1 MRADRFHC
9 LERGWKGTHYSIK
22 RPRVN
27 GALSNVSEAK
37 FSVSSSVFSFL
48 SLSLFPPGLIYLLA
62 ILSAVLFDSF
72 WQSKAKLSGQ
82 LPDPRWFDDSVRAEF
97 ERVSI
102 ISDLEQGQKGLA
114 AFDLPFRSSYP
125 RENRPSRSVARL
137 DPPPPLPSKNCNCK
151 RFTAGKERPGRDVV
165 SKRISRELFLLDNK
179 EFVPTLE
186 PIYARYD
193 SGSGIRQVSLEK
205 VRRDRWRM
213 FVVIERRSKVLEEPS
228 SLPLPLLFLKRYY
241 VPINFQIP
249 CRIDVS

>member
-114 AFDLPFRSSYP
+114 AFDLPLRSSYP
-125 RENRPSRSVARL
+125 RENRPFRSVARL
-137 DPPPPLPSKNCNCK
+137 DPPPSLRRIVIVSVLQRAKRGLVVTSFRKEYRESCFFWIIKNSFRPLS
-151 RFTAGKERPGRDVV
+151 RFTHDTIQEVV
-165 SKRISRELFLLDNK
+165 LDRFRSRRCE
-179 EFVPTLE
+179 
-186 PIYARYD
+186 
-193 SGSGIRQVSLEK
+193 GIGGECL
-205 VRRDRWRM
+205 W
-213 FVVIERRSKVLEEPS
+213 
-228 SLPLPLLFLKRYY
+228 
-241 VPINFQIP
+241 
-249 CRIDVS
+249 

>member
-1 MRADRFHC
+1 MYRSFPISSKVKRDW
-9 LERGWKGTHYSIK
+9 LPSI
-22 RPRVN
+22 
-27 GALSNVSEAK
+27 
-37 FSVSSSVFSFL
+37 FL
-48 SLSLFPPGLIYLLA
+48 SALPIPVKTVRLVLLLA
-62 ILSAVLFDSF
+62 
-72 WQSKAKLSGQ
+72 
-82 LPDPRWFDDSVRAEF
+82 
-97 ERVSI
+97 SI
-102 ISDLEQGQKGLA
+102 
-114 AFDLPFRSSYP
+114 
-125 RENRPSRSVARL
+125 
-137 DPPPPLPSKNCNCK
+137 PPPPLPPKNCNCK